1 MKKTLLYGGIFS
13 FAFLLIACGGGGG
26 SSASN
31 TSTPPPAPPPTN
43 SAPTLTTANSDQ
55 SARVGAPFTYD
66 ATNSNTAFSDSDG
79 DTLTY
84 SIAFSPSAQ
93 GLTSAGGTIS
103 GTPSQ
108 AGTVT
113 VTITVNDGNGGEVSD
128 MFDIIISEAVASNA
142 STPNIIF
149 VISDDQGKDAS
160 AEYNLSS
167 DLPSTPNL
175 SALANN
181 GIIFDN
187 LWVSPSCSP
196 TRAGLITGKYSLRT
210 NVFAPGNPL
219 SSTETILQQFLKT
232 DPAGVGYASALIG
245 KWHLGGGNSGPND
258 FGVDHF
264 AGITNGG
271 VNDYFNWTLNV
282 NGTNSAQTSYVTSE
296 LTDQAIDWVDDQ
308 TTPWFLWLAYNAPH
322 TPFHVP
328 PAGLHSRTLSGTAAD
343 IAANP
348 RDYFLASI
356 EAMDSEF
363 GRLWNSLSAQEQAD
377 TIVIYIGDNG
387 SPANVADR
395 SLINGNKGNLLQGGI
410 NTPMFVSGAG
420 VTRIGERE
428 DALINHTDFFPTI
441 AEIAGVNLAAINDGQ
456 SFKALLDNQN
466 APSRDVAYSEDD
478 GGWTIR
484 NERYKLIEMTNG
496 AQDLY
501 DLQSDPVEQTD
512 LLNGAADVSA
522 ILSELEAD
530 ANIIRNQ

>member
-1 MKKTLLYGGIFS
+1 MKKIFIYS
-13 FAFLLIACGGGGG
+13 AIYSLAFCLTACGGG
-26 SSASN
+26 SSSTASN
-31 TSTPPPAPPPTN
+31 TPTPTATPTPSN
-43 SAPTLTTANSDQ
+43 SAPTLTTANLDQ
-55 SARVGAPFTYD
+55 GARVGTPFTYD
-66 ATNSNTAFSDSDG
+66 ATISNTAFTDADG

-84 SIAFSPSAQ
+84 SITFSPSAQ
-93 GLTSAGGTIS
+93 GLASDGGTIS

-108 AGTVT
+108 AGTIT
-113 VTITVNDGNGGEVSD
+113 VTITANDGNGGEVSD
-128 MFDIIISEAVASNA
+128 TFDIVITEAVASNA
-142 STPNIIF
+142 PTPNIIF
-149 VISDDQGKDAS
+149 VISDDQGKAAS
-160 AEYNLSS
+160 AEYNVSS

-219 SSTETILQQFLKT
+219 SPTETILQQFLKT
-232 DPAGVGYASALIG
+232 DPAGAGYASAIIG
-245 KWHLGGGNSGPND
+245 KWHLGGGVSGPND

-271 VNDYFNWTLNV
+271 VNNYFNWTLNV
-282 NGTNSAQTSYVTSE
+282 NGTNSTQTTYVTSE
-296 LTDQAIDWVDDQ
+296 LTDQAIDWIDDQ

-328 PAGLHSRTLSGTAAD
+328 PAGLHSRALSGTAAD

-348 RDYFLASI
+348 RPYFLASI
-356 EAMDSEF
+356 EAMDTEF

-387 SPANVADR
+387 SPASVADR
-395 SLINGNKGNLLQGGI
+395 TLINGNKGGLLQGGI

-441 AEIAGVNLAAINDGQ
+441 AEITGANLAAINDGQ
-456 SFKALLDNQN
+456 SFKVLLENQN
-466 APSRDVAYSEDD
+466 ATSREVTYSEDD

-484 NERYKLIEMTNG
+484 NERYKLIESSNG
-496 AQDLY
+496 ARDIY
-501 DLQSDPVEQTD
+501 DLQLDPVEQTD
-512 LLNGAADVSA
+512 LLNGATDVSA

-530 ANIIRNQ
+530 ANIIRNE